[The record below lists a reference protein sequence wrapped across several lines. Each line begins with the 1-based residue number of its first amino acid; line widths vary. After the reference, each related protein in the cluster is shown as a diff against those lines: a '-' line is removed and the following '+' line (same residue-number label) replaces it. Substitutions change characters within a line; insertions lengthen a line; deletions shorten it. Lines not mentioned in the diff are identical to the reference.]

1 MEVSAVANDEINT
14 FSTNELNYIREKIEN
29 MSKFNQLEILRIL
42 IKYKDV
48 ILNENKYGVH
58 INLTE
63 IKKDI
68 LEEIVVYINYVNTQE
83 LTLNNVEQQKEEYKN
98 TYFSKDIKDN

>member
-1 MEVSAVANDEINT
+1 MEVSAVVNDEINT

-68 LEEIVVYINYVNTQE
+68 LEEIVVYINYENTQE
-83 LTLNNVEQQKEEYKN
+83 LTLNNVELQKEEYKN